1 MESESVRNLVLDPD
15 QFLAELDGQVQS
27 ALARI
32 GEGAKAPPAAEIGV
46 RELLLVALKNEL
58 EAAEEA
64 AMWLVGERDPDL
76 KLGLARQCGDEAKH
90 YRLIERR
97 LRELG
102 ADLSGHDPLARG
114 YSPMFRWLKTLA
126 TPSERIAAGPYARE
140 GIAVVRNEVFA
151 AWCEAHGD
159 PETGRLYREVIGPDE
174 QYHHDLGRRMLR
186 RYAVTFEDQE
196 RARRAVAR
204 TLQLAEEMQE
214 TARLRQGISS
224 APGC

>member
-1 MESESVRNLVLDPD
+1 MDPVRTVALGPD
-15 QFLAELDGQVQS
+15 EFLAELDGQLQS
-27 ALARI
+27 ALAAL
-32 GEGAKAPPAAEIGV
+32 GDAAKAPPAGDVGV

-90 YRLIERR
+90 YRLIEGR

-102 ADLSGHDPLARG
+102 ADLAGHDPLARG

-126 TPSERIAAGPYARE
+126 TPAERIAAGPYARE
-140 GIAVVRNEVFA
+140 GVAVVRNAVFA
-151 AWCEAHGD
+151 DWCEAQGD
-159 PETGRLYREVIGPDE
+159 PETAKLYRDVIGPDE
-174 QYHHDLGRRMLR
+174 RYHHDLGRRMLR
-186 RYAVTFEDQE
+186 RYAVTHEDQE

-204 TLQLAEEMQE
+204 TLQLADEMQE
-214 TARLRQGISS
+214 AARLKQGISS